1 MMKPYADID
10 FYLTEYGSDKIP
22 SSLFDKYIL
31 KASYKIKELTLRKS
45 DLFVESKEVKN
56 ATCAIADI
64 MYQEEDNNE
73 ELVLNIANT
82 YLLATGLM
90 YRGI

>member
-1 MMKPYADID
+1 MPYAGID

-31 KASYKIKELTLRKS
+31 KASYKVRELTLGKS
-45 DLFVESKEVKN
+45 DLFKDSNDVKN

-64 MYQEEDNNE
+64 MYQEEDSNE
-73 ELVLNIANT
+73 ALLIETASR
-82 YLLATGLM
+82 YLLTTGLM